1 MKCYV
6 ECYNLPRPP
15 HPESIMSDTLTNTT
29 HHLIRVR
36 VRTQTFDRLAEIAEA
51 ETRRSGDHTTVS
63 DLVRAALTDYISVYD
78 STSKLAALQSDP
90 VRKSVG

>member
-1 MKCYV
+1 MNKMELIEAV
-6 ECYNLPRPP
+6 AKAL
-15 HPESIMSDTLTNTT
+15 DTSKAHGSPLG
-29 HHLIRVR
+29 
-36 VRTQTFDRLAEIAEA
+36 DAEIRATKEMMGFDPDA
-51 ETRRSGDHTTVS
+51 TFAVS